1 MDRNNVNEI
10 KNILENKGLDRKEM
24 INLLDN
30 IKEEIVNSVNRKIK
44 FNIQTENYNEVSS
57 TMLDFKDEKIKLVT
71 PRGLI
76 FENDFGELVYKVD
89 GYEDSIV
96 CDVNDIELISY
107 IIDTGTYIVIGKE
120 AENHLG

>member
-30 IKEEIVNSVNRKIK
+30 IKEEIVDSVNRKIK
-44 FNIQTENYNEVSS
+44 FNIRTENYNEVSS
-57 TMLDFKDEKIKLVT
+57 TMIDFKDEKIKLVT

-89 GYEDSIV
+89 GYEDSII

-107 IIDTGTYIVIGKE
+107 IIDIGTYIVVGKE
-120 AENHLG
+120 VENHLG